1 MIIRGKNYRTV
12 WMEGNTIYTI
22 NQRLLPHKF
31 AIAKLKT
38 VEDVSAAIKNMTVRG
53 APAIG
58 GMAAFG
64 MAISALSFKGDDI
77 KDLRKTLEADGGKIK
92 LTRPTARDLFH
103 AVDFMTN
110 KIISRATVYDAKKT
124 AIQAANDYASNSL
137 EACRKIGEFGNE
149 MIKQNYGI
157 LTHCNAG
164 ALATIDYGTA
174 LAPIIVAHHNKKHI
188 HVFVDETRPRCQG
201 AMLTAWELLQ
211 ENIPHSVIA
220 DNAAG
225 YYMKKKEINMVITGA
240 DRIAANGDVANKIG
254 TYEKAVLAR
263 ENNIPFYVA
272 APTTTFDLSTE
283 NGDRIPIEER
293 NEDEMAYVFGCDDDG
308 NAVRVRIMPK
318 GSHAKNPVFDVT
330 QAKYIAGIITE
341 KGIIKAN
348 REEIKNLIK

>member
-1 MIIRGKNYRTV
+1 MIIQGKNYRTV
-12 WMEGNTIYTI
+12 WMEGNAIYTI
-22 NQRLLPHKF
+22 DQRLLPHKF
-31 AIAKLKT
+31 TIAKLKT
-38 VEDVSAAIKNMTVRG
+38 VEDVSAAIKNMVVRG

-64 MAISALSFKGDDI
+64 MALSALSFKGNDI
-77 KDLRKTLEADGGKIK
+77 KNLHKTLEVDGGKIK
-92 LTRPTARDLFH
+92 STRPTARDLFY
-103 AVDFMTN
+103 AVDAMVS
-110 KIISRATVYDAKKT
+110 KIKSQAIVKIAKKT
-124 AIQAANDYASNSL
+124 AIQAANDYANNSL
-137 EACRKIGEFGNE
+137 EACRMIGEFGNKL
-149 MIKQNYGI
+149 IKQNYGI

-164 ALATIDYGTA
+164 SLATIDYGTA
-174 LAPIIVAHHNKKHI
+174 LAPIRIAHYSKKHI
-188 HVFVDETRPRCQG
+188 HVFVDETRPRNQG
-201 AMLTAWELLQ
+201 NLTAWELVQ
-211 ENIPHSVIA
+211 EKIPHAVIA

-225 YYMKKKEINMVITGA
+225 YYMKKGEINMVITGA

-293 NEDEMAYVFGCDDDG
+293 SEDEMAYVFGYDDDG
-308 NAVRVRIMPK
+308 NAARVRIMPK
-318 GSHAKNPVFDVT
+318 GSHAKNPAFDVT